1 MIQSTKH
8 LKSVDPKNR
17 IEKYNFT
24 IQEKLFLPN
33 QKLGYIETAPSGS
46 KLKFEELAKQKLDCL
61 ISVKNGRI
69 CLKWEGIFK
78 FVVLRSN
85 EKRSDHKI
93 DASTLTLDPRWL
105 IADRTQNTTNSKMSV
120 VCHILFK

>member
-1 MIQSTKH
+1 M
-8 LKSVDPKNR
+8 
-17 IEKYNFT
+17 
-24 IQEKLFLPN
+24 
-33 QKLGYIETAPSGS
+33 
-46 KLKFEELAKQKLDCL
+46 
-61 ISVKNGRI
+61 
-69 CLKWEGIFK
+69 KWEGIFK